1 MILALIEKSHNRSE
15 WSQLFVQI
23 KAIQGFCFLF
33 QGLQINALWFAN
45 LSNNENEQLRLII
58 RWLGKDVI
66 LVERNINSIFGYIH
80 LDTNNRNRKTATFVS
95 SGWFPVYFMSS
106 SINFRR
112 SINFSG
118 FYTYKLLLWITC
130 LCHIP
135 LVWCMMCVLYI
146 SLFLVQSPR
155 LHKSCILFS
164 FCFYCPLSS
173 VSMHVWRGSII
184 Y

>member
-33 QGLQINALWFAN
+33 QGLQNNALWFAN

-112 SINFSG
+112 SINF
-118 FYTYKLLLWITC
+118 FW
-130 LCHIP
+130 
-135 LVWCMMCVLYI
+135 VLYLQI
-146 SLFLVQSPR
+146 TFMNYMSLPHPTGVVYDVCA
-155 LHKSCILFS
+155 LHFFVSRPIAS
-164 FCFYCPLSS
+164 FT
-173 VSMHVWRGSII
+173 
-184 Y
+184 